1 MIGNLY
7 DGVVHK
13 KLIGNTAAG
22 KDGSAVASNAI
33 ATAGFDRVRVCIEL
47 GAVVDEATFTASIS
61 ACDTSTGSF
70 EDVVLF
76 ADENDPT
83 DPVVI
88 TGKSD
93 TTLILDCALGLGRE
107 FIKVNY
113 QRTTQNIEL
122 DGIYLD
128 FYGVRVI
135 PVTQDS
141 TILDEVVDFVPE
153 AAEEEAA
160 DGDDT

>member
-22 KDGSAVASNAI
+22 KDASAVASDAI

-47 GAVVDEATFTASIS
+47 GAVTDAATFEASIS
-61 ACDTSTGSF
+61 ACDTSTGTF
-70 EDVVLF
+70 VDVVKF
-76 ADENDPT
+76 ADAT
-83 DPVVI
+83 DPDDPAVL

-93 TTLILDCALGLGRE
+93 GTIILDCPLGLGRD
-107 FIKVNY
+107 FIKINY

-122 DGIYLD
+122 DGILID
-128 FYGVRVI
+128 FYGVRTV
-135 PVTQDS
+135 PVAQDS
-141 TILDEVVDFVPE
+141 SVVAVV
-153 AAEEEAA
+153 AE
-160 DGDDT
+160 

>member
-22 KDGSAVASNAI
+22 KDGSAVASDAI

-47 GAVVDEATFTASIS
+47 GAVVDAATFVASIS
-61 ACDTSTGSF
+61 ACSTSTGTF
-70 EDVVLF
+70 EDVVKF
-76 ADENDPT
+76 SDATDPT
-83 DPVVI
+83 DPAVL

-93 TTLILDCALGLGRE
+93 GIIVLDCPLGLGRE

-122 DGIYLD
+122 DGITLD

-135 PVTQDS
+135 PVTQDNS
-141 TILDEVVDFVPE
+141 VVAVV
-153 AAEEEAA
+153 AE
-160 DGDDT
+160 